1 MTSFQIIPFS
11 PDLQPYFASIN
22 KRWVTEYFSL
32 EPFDLAQLE
41 HPEETIL
48 NKGGEIIFAQ
58 LGVDIAGTVALIP
71 SAEEGVW
78 EMIKMGVDPA
88 FQGRGVGELLGR
100 ALLAIAQSKGAAKM
114 QLYTNTKLEAAVR
127 LYTRLGFM
135 PCVLECGSYG
145 RCNLKM
151 EYTF

>member
-1 MTSFQIIPFS
+1 MTSFKIIPFS
-11 PDLQPYFASIN
+11 PTLQPFFESIN
-22 KRWVTEYFSL
+22 KRWVTEYFAL

-48 NKGGEIIFAQ
+48 AKGGEIIFAQ
-58 LGVDIAGTVALIP
+58 SGTAIAGTVALIP
-71 SAEEGVW
+71 SEEGVW
-78 EMIKMGVDPA
+78 EMIKMGVDPI

-100 ALLAIAQSKGAAKM
+100 ELLALAQSKGAVKV

-127 LYTRLGFM
+127 LYTRLGFV
-135 PCVLECGSYG
+135 PCDLECGSYG

>member
-1 MTSFQIIPFS
+1 LTSFQIISFS
-11 PDLQPYFASIN
+11 PALQPFFESIN
-22 KRWVTEYFSL
+22 KRWVKEYFAL

-48 NKGGEIIFAQ
+48 EKGGEIIFAQ
-58 LGVDIAGTVALIP
+58 SGTAIAGTVALIP
-71 SAEEGVW
+71 SEEGVW

-88 FQGRGVGELLGR
+88 FQGKGVGELLGR
-100 ALLAIAQSKGAAKM
+100 ELLDIARRKGAVKV

-127 LYTRLGFM
+127 LYTRLGFV
-135 PCVLECGSYG
+135 PCVQECGSYG